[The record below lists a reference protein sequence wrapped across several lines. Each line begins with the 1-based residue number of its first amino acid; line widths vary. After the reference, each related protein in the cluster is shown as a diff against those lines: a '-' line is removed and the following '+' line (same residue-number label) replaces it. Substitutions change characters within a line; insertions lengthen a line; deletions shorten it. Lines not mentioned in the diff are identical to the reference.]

1 LFINPYLI
9 TKPISYTMAFCK
21 CYQYNIDMKTK
32 ISYIILSALTLSLIT
47 GITPASAKPTATK
60 STPKASVAYSSPAP
74 AKAAAAPAAKAA
86 AIPAVIAKPP
96 VPTPAPKPTVIPAL
110 LASYSSAVTKQATAT
125 PSYSTFS
132 YSGPTSTAATTT
144 KEVQPKIETIP
155 PVKTSLPRIG
165 SPLMAY
171 DFIPSTSTVSK
182 TDLNAVSSLSGDKT
196 SSTVA
201 QDFIKTSLIA
211 KPSTDI
217 KKTSTA
223 ADLTKIMTTT
233 GLSTATL
240 LGGKVT
246 TYTPGQT
253 IDISKKITTNTQYN
267 STDKINTTANQN
279 EILKNVNAVT
289 SKGLNT
295 LLIQATADSTGK
307 ADYNLGLS
315 QLRAETDLKN
325 YATTMEK
332 NGYSA
337 KDGQW
342 KNEAGKVVSA
352 SSCTKICTYTLKGE
366 SSPAIQLVAK
376 GLGEVTTKS
385 PGALGEL
392 QAKIVAEGCSNSR
405 AGSCA
410 ALHDKQRV
418 TLIGGVFDSSL
429 LKDSPAT
436 TPTPP
441 PTTCTQRGDCPPPR
455 TTCAERGDCPPPIC
469 TVNCGTETGGTTTTT
484 TTVNPRTTTTT
495 VNPGTTT
502 TTVNPGTTT
511 TSRLPS
517 AGGVTG
523 GSTSTPTLPSGAGST
538 TSSGSS
544 SSGSTGTPTTGVGSS
559 SGSTSSGSTLL
570 PPASGFGSTPTTGG
584 STSTPTTTSGSTS
597 NPTTAPKFKVS

>member
-1 LFINPYLI
+1 
-9 TKPISYTMAFCK
+9 MAFCK
-21 CYQYNIDMKTK
+21 CYQYNIYMKTK
-32 ISYIILSALTLSLIT
+32 ISYIILSALTLSLLT

-74 AKAAAAPAAKAA
+74 AKAAPAKAAAAAPAPAAKA

-96 VPTPAPKPTVIPAL
+96 VVPPAPKPTVIPAL
-110 LASYSSAVTKQATAT
+110 LASYSSTVTKQATAT
-125 PSYSTFS
+125 TSNSTFS
-132 YSGPTSTAATTT
+132 YGGTASTAATTT
-144 KEVQPKIETIP
+144 KAVQPKIETIP
-155 PVKTSLPRIG
+155 TVKTSLPKIG

-182 TDLNAVSSLSGDKT
+182 KDLNAVSSLSGDKT

-253 IDISKKITTNTQYN
+253 IDISKKIITNTQYN

-385 PGALGEL
+385 PGALGEI
-392 QAKIVAEGCSNSR
+392 QAKIVAQGCSNSR

-429 LKDSPAT
+429 LVDSPAKDPCPGGPNCGG
-436 TPTPP
+436 TPTPKPTIP
-441 PTTCTQRGDCPPPR
+441 PV
-455 TTCAERGDCPPPIC
+455 C
-469 TVNCGTETGGTTTTT
+469 TVNCGPIDPPVFTTCRGICGPGPSGTA
-484 TTVNPRTTTTT
+484 VDPEP
-495 VNPGTTT
+495 VAPVVINPGS
-502 TTVNPGTTT
+502 TT

-544 SSGSTGTPTTGVGSS
+544 SSGSTGTPPTSGVGSS

-584 STSTPTTTSGSTS
+584 STSTPTTTGGSTS
-597 NPTTAPKFKVS
+597 NPTPAPKFKVS

>member
-1 LFINPYLI
+1 
-9 TKPISYTMAFCK
+9 
-21 CYQYNIDMKTK
+21 MKTK
-32 ISYIILSALTLSLIT
+32 ISYILLSALTLSLIT
-47 GITPASAKPTATK
+47 GITPASAKPMPSKPAA
-60 STPKASVAYSSPAP
+60 PVAYKSPPAP
-74 AKAAAAPAAKAA
+74 APVAKAAPAPVVKAAA

-96 VPTPAPKPTVIPAL
+96 VAPPTPKITAIPAL
-110 LASYSSAVTKQATAT
+110 LANFSSPVTAKATAT

-132 YSGPTSTAATTT
+132 YSGPTSTPATTT
-144 KEVQPKIETIP
+144 KAVQPKIETIP
-155 PVKTSLPRIG
+155 TIKTSLPKIG

-171 DFIPSTSTVSK
+171 DFIPSTSTGSK
-182 TDLNAVSSLSGDKT
+182 TDLNAVSSLSGNNT

-253 IDISKKITTNTQYN
+253 IEISKKITTNTQYN

-342 KNEAGKVVSA
+342 KNEAGVVVSA

-366 SSPAIQLVAK
+366 SSPTIQLVAK

-385 PGALGEL
+385 PGALGEI
-392 QAKIVAEGCSNSR
+392 QAQIVAQGCSNSR

-418 TLIGGVFDSSL
+418 TLIGGVFDSTL
-429 LKDSPAT
+429 IKEAPAK
-436 TPTPP
+436 
-441 PTTCTQRGDCPPPR
+441 PTTGTTTTCVERGDCPPPR

-469 TVNCGTETGGTTTTT
+469 TVNCGTETGGTT

-523 GSTSTPTLPSGAGST
+523 GSASTPTLPSGAGST
-538 TSSGSS
+538 TSSGP
-544 SSGSTGTPTTGVGSS
+544 SSGVSTGTPTSGVGSS
-559 SGSTSSGSTLL
+559 SGPSSSGSTLL

-584 STSTPTTTSGSTS
+584 STSTPTTTGGSTS
-597 NPTTAPKFKVS
+597 NPTPAPKFKVS